1 MNCLDCA
8 ANDQVTPA
16 VGVCHDCGAG
26 ICIDHVVS
34 MDHHLKRIMTIS
46 MEVEV
51 EPPARVLR
59 CDVCTTAVDAV
70 REASRPRPRRRS
82 AKARR

>member
-8 ANDQVTPA
+8 ANDQATPA

-26 ICIDHVVS
+26 VCIDHAVS
-34 MDHHLKRIMTIS
+34 RDHHLTRIMAIS
-46 MEVEV
+46 MEVKV

-59 CDVCTTAVDAV
+59 CQVCAAAVDAV
-70 REASRPRPRRRS
+70 RDASRPRHRRS
-82 AKARR
+82 VS